1 MIDRAAAAQAGG
13 SRYTRLLV
21 PRPWLLASLLV
32 VPVAELALARQS
44 GGPAAPRAAV
54 VFSGPAFGSRYAVR
68 VVMVVGDEP
77 ANEKVRGAI
86 ANQIALADRLFSG
99 WNPESEISRLN
110 AHASTAPFPVS
121 RETLEALELARR
133 ASELSQGAFRR
144 DRASARGGVGLRAA
158 RRRAHAPGRRRAPGA
173 PRTRRLPAARARR
186 GPLDRGQG
194 AARRGVRRLGD
205 RRRLGGGPDRARDR
219 GARPPDVLVD
229 VGGEVAARGRRADG
243 GRWRVAVECPTGPGG
258 APRCSSWPTPAVATS
273 GDYRKVWTDAQGHRR
288 SHILDPRTGRP
299 VAHDLASVT
308 VVDAD
313 GAWADAL
320 ATTLMV
326 LGPDAGRALAARE
339 RLAGTLR
346 GAPAGRAV
354 RRVVDAGVR
363 VGRRRSRPVRSAP
376 QPVVFGMLAHPGG
389 RRAGTRTA

>member
-13 SRYTRLLV
+13 SRY
-21 PRPWLLASLLV
+21 LASSCRDPGCSRRFWSL
-32 VPVAELALARQS
+32 PSRTRARAPI
-44 GGPAAPRAAV
+44 GGPAAAPPV

-68 VVMVVGDEP
+68 VVLAVGDEP

-86 ANQIALADRLFSG
+86 ASQIALADRLFSG

-133 ASELSQGAFRR
+133 ASELSQGAFDATVLPLVEAWGFGPHAAVRKPPG
-144 DRASARGGVGLRAA
+144 DDELQALRERLGYRLLALDAA
-158 RRRAHAPGRRRAPGA
+158 RSTVAKARPDVACDVSAIGDGWAADRI
-173 PRTRRLPAARARR
+173 ARAIV
-186 GPLDRGQG
+186 
-194 AARRGVRRLGD
+194 ALGH
-205 RRRLGGGPDRARDR
+205 
-219 GARPPDVLVD
+219 PDVLVD

-243 GRWRVAVECPTGPGG
+243 GRWRVAVEWPDG
-258 APRCSSWPTPAVATS
+258 ARGRTPVLELADAGVATS
-273 GDYRKVWTDAQGHRR
+273 GDYRKVWIDAEGHRL

-299 VAHDLASVT
+299 VAHALASVT

-326 LGPDAGRALAARE
+326 LGPDAGRARRAS
-339 RLAGTLR
+339 GWPPLR
-346 GAPAGRAV
+346 GAAAGRAV

-363 VGRRRSRPVRSAP
+363 VGRRRSRLVEPPRSP
-376 QPVVFGMLAHPGG
+376 
-389 RRAGTRTA
+389 

>member
-13 SRYTRLLV
+13 SPLHS
-21 PRPWLLASLLV
+21 P
-32 VPVAELALARQS
+32 
-44 GGPAAPRAAV
+44 PRAATLAARVASGRCRRGPRARAPIRRPRGAASPPV

-68 VVMVVGDEP
+68 VVMAVGDEP
-77 ANEKVRGAI
+77 ANEKVRGRSRARSRSPTACSRAGI
-86 ANQIALADRLFSG
+86 RVRDLAAERARLDGALSG
-99 WNPESEISRLN
+99 
-110 AHASTAPFPVS
+110 
-121 RETLEALELARR
+121 LARDARGAR
-133 ASELSQGAFRR
+133 ARSARERELSQGAF
-144 DRASARGGVGLRAA
+144 DATVLPLVEAWGFGPHAA
-158 RRRAHAPGRRRAPGA
+158 IRTPRPTTSSGA
-173 PRTRRLPAARARR
+173 PRARGLPAARARR

-219 GARPPDVLVD
+219 GARPPRR
-229 VGGEVAARGRRADG
+229 ARGRRRRGGGARPPRADG
-243 GRWRVAVECPTGPGG
+243 GRWRVAVSGPTGPGAHAG
-258 APRCSSWPTPAVATS
+258 ARAGRRRSRHL
-273 GDYRKVWTDAQGHRR
+273 GDYRKVWTDAEGHRL

-339 RLAGTLR
+339 RLPHASWCGSRT
-346 GAPAGRAV
+346 GSSPS
-354 RRVVDAGVR
+354 
-363 VGRRRSRPVRSAP
+363 GRRRRSSRSSPLPARPSRPAARSFS
-376 QPVVFGMLAHPGG
+376 VC
-389 RRAGTRTA
+389 